1 MKNWAIQDLLYD
13 IHPSPHNYIKS
24 RWYHF
29 HFCKKEDITITA
41 LLYLDNLADEV
52 KHQIAKQTS
61 VNKKSLVLAVIK
73 KILENKKAK
82 QEMIILFEKK
92 DMAINEEIKIFLNI
106 ISPLIQD
113 TSSYQD
119 HTADNEDPVASLEL
133 PVRTYVIATNIYLEL
148 NHNELHY
155 ETLIRDTTALKEF
168 IMAKFKAG
176 KLSSRIADMKGFS
189 YKKILSVKNNDG
201 AKGQLKP
208 QLKQIVSN
216 PSIFGKEISE
226 FAEKLLKDYFE
237 L

>member
-41 LLYLDNLADEV
+41 PLYLDNLADEV
-52 KHQIAKQTS
+52 KHQIAKQIL
-61 VNKKSLVLAVIK
+61 VNKKSLSLAVIK

-92 DMAINEEIKIFLNI
+92 EVAINEEIKKFIYI

-113 TSSYQD
+113 TSSYND
-119 HTADNEDPVASLEL
+119 HTVDNEEPVASLEL
-133 PVRTYVIATNIYLEL
+133 PARTYVIATNIYLEL
-148 NHNELHY
+148 THNELHY

-168 IMAKFKAG
+168 ITTKFKAG
-176 KLSSRIADMKGFS
+176 KLSSRIADMKNFS
-189 YKKILSVKNNDG
+189 YKKILSVKTNDG

-216 PSIFGKEISE
+216 PLIFGKEISA
-226 FAEKLLKDYFE
+226 FAEKLLTDNFE